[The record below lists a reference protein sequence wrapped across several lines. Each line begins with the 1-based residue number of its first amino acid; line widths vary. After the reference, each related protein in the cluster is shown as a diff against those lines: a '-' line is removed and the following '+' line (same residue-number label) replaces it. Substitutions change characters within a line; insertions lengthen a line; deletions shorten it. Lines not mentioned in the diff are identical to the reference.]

1 MAGKLIGKF
10 FLFLLALLGALLA
23 VIFVPLASPL
33 FAQGEKDYMAISK
46 DDFINGAV
54 KIDMDFDSGAY
65 DGAFGV
71 FVSAN
76 RVVTGALDATLGYPK
91 DIRLKLKDGDLLV
104 CVAKAELVHSD
115 ESLALLKIT
124 HYTDDLCNYSSPK
137 LYHKELINA
146 QIVGQIKARPIAQSS
161 PFLLKNASRTLRL
174 EQGFPYFD
182 ESGRFAGISSGGKVI
197 NAERVYRF
205 AKRG

>member
-1 MAGKLIGKF
+1 MAGKLVKKF

-33 FAQGEKDYMAISK
+33 FAQGEKDYMAINK

-65 DGAFGV
+65 YGAFGV

-76 RVVTGALDATLGYPK
+76 HIVTGAFDATLGYPK

-115 ESLALLKIT
+115 ESLALLKLT

-137 LYHKELINA
+137 LYHKELIDA
-146 QIVGQIKARPIAQSS
+146 QIVGRIKARPIAPSS
-161 PFLLKNASRTLRL
+161 PFLLKNASRTLKL

-182 ESGRFAGISSGGKVI
+182 ENGRFVGISSGGKVI